1 MINSTTSTDRTPHA
15 NTVAVAGKPAQ
26 RAATQRPDQLST
38 DSDAFLR
45 AELQRQPEI
54 RPEVVERAR
63 ALAADSNYP
72 SLDTL
77 KKVGAII
84 LNTPDLSED
93 QS

>member
-15 NTVAVAGKPAQ
+15 DPVSP
-26 RAATQRPDQLST
+26 ATQAAPRAPAVRADQLST
-38 DSDAFLR
+38 DSAAFLR
-45 AELQRQPEI
+45 SELERQPEV

-72 SLDTL
+72 SREVLN
-77 KKVGAII
+77 KVGEMI
-84 LNTPDLSED
+84 LNSADLSED

>member
-15 NTVAVAGKPAQ
+15 DAVSAAAQAAPRPPAA
-26 RAATQRPDQLST
+26 RTDQLST
-38 DSDAFLR
+38 DNAAFLR
-45 AELQRQPEI
+45 AELERQPEI

-72 SLDTL
+72 SREVLNKVSAMIL
-77 KKVGAII
+77 KSA
-84 LNTPDLSED
+84 DLSED